1 MLAPDP
7 FSLKAGLA
15 RIAAAGLRRTRQA
28 LDSAQGATVSVK
40 GRRLINFCS
49 NDYLALAQDPR
60 LIAATRAGLA
70 TYGLGSGA
78 SPLVCGRSRAHA
90 ELEDAVAARLGRAR
104 ALLFSSGYLA
114 NLAVVSA
121 FASRRDDTIVMD
133 KANHASL
140 VDGAL
145 LARGRLRR
153 YAPHDLAGLER
164 LCAGA
169 GRVLVATDSVFS
181 MDGSLAALP
190 AIAAVCARRGAWLVV
205 DDAHG
210 FGVLG
215 PRGGGA
221 LEHFDLDE
229 DQAPLTT
236 ATFGK
241 ACGVMGAFAA
251 GAADAVETLVQR
263 GRPYIYSTA
272 MPPALAVAARQALA
286 IVERETWRREKL
298 RALTQRFTRGAKQLG
313 LPLLP
318 SATPIQGFI
327 VGNAEAAL
335 RCSQRAL
342 ARGLLLSAIRSPTVP
357 KNTERLRITLT
368 AGHSEDQVD
377 RLLDALAEL
386 AATLAPRP

>member
-1 MLAPDP
+1 MTAPDL

-28 LDSAQGATVSVK
+28 LDSAQGATVSIK
-40 GRRLINFCS
+40 DRRLINFSS

-60 LIAATRAGLA
+60 LAAALRDGLA
-70 TYGLGSGA
+70 AYGLGSGA
-78 SPLVCGRSRAHA
+78 SPLVCGRSRAHE
-90 ELEDAVAARLGRAR
+90 ELEEAVAARLGRAR

-121 FASRRDDTIVMD
+121 FASRRDDTIAMD

-153 YAPHDLAGLER
+153 YGPHDLAGLER

-190 AIAAVCARRGAWLVV
+190 AIAAICARRGAWLVV

-229 DQAPLTT
+229 DQVPLMT

-251 GAADAVETLVQR
+251 GSADAVETLVQR

-272 MPPALAVAARQALA
+272 MPPALAVAARQALV

-298 RALTQRFTRGAKQLG
+298 RALTRRFTHGAKQLG
-313 LPLLP
+313 LPLLS
-318 SATPIQGFI
+318 SATPIQGFM
-327 VGNAEAAL
+327 VGNASAAV

-368 AGHSEDQVD
+368 AGHSEEQVD

-386 AATLAPRP
+386 ATTLVPEP

>member
-1 MLAPDP
+1 MTAPDP
-7 FSLKAGLA
+7 FSLKADLA
-15 RIAAAGLRRTRQA
+15 RIEAAGLRRTRQA
-28 LDSAQGATVSVK
+28 LDSAQGATVSIK
-40 GRRLINFCS
+40 GRRLINFSS
-49 NDYLALAQDPR
+49 NDYLALAQDPQ
-60 LIAATRAGLA
+60 LAAALHAGLA
-70 TYGLGSGA
+70 AYGLGSGA
-78 SPLVCGRSRAHA
+78 SPLVCGRSRAHE
-90 ELEDAVAARLGRAR
+90 ELEEAVAARLGRAR

-121 FASRRDDTIVMD
+121 FASRRDDIIAMD

-153 YAPHDLAGLER
+153 YGPHDLAGLER
-164 LCAGA
+164 LCAGP

-190 AIAAVCARRGAWLVV
+190 AIAAICARRDAWLVV

-229 DQAPLTT
+229 NQAPLTT

-241 ACGVMGAFAA
+241 ACGVMGAFVA

-272 MPPALAVAARQALA
+272 MPPALAVAAREALA

-298 RALTQRFTRGAKQLG
+298 RALTQRFTRGAKQLD

-318 SATPIQGFI
+318 SATPIQGFM
-327 VGNAEAAL
+327 VGNAGAAV

-368 AGHSEDQVD
+368 AGHSEEQVD

-386 AATLAPRP
+386 AATLVPQP

>member
-1 MLAPDP
+1 MTAPDP
-7 FSLKAGLA
+7 FSLKAGLE
-15 RIAAAGLRRTRQA
+15 RIEAAGLRRTRQA
-28 LDSAQGATVSVK
+28 LDSAQGATVTVQ
-40 GRRLINFCS
+40 GRRLSNFCS
-49 NDYLALAQDPR
+49 NDYLALAQDSR
-60 LIAATRAGLA
+60 LAAALRDGLA
-70 TYGLGSGA
+70 AYGLGSGA

-90 ELEDAVAARLGRAR
+90 ELEEAVAAHLGRAR

-114 NLAVVSA
+114 NLAVISA
-121 FASRRDDTIVMD
+121 FASRRDDIIAMD

-153 YAPHDLAGLER
+153 YARHDLAGLER
-164 LCAGA
+164 LCAGG

-190 AIAAVCARRGAWLVV
+190 SIAAVCARRGAWLVV

-221 LEHFDLDE
+221 LEHFGLDE

-263 GRPYIYSTA
+263 GRSYMYSTA

-298 RALTQRFTRGAKQLG
+298 QALTRRFTRGAKQLD

-327 VGNAEAAL
+327 VGDAEAAL

-368 AGHSEDQVD
+368 AGHSEEQVD
-377 RLLDALAEL
+377 RLLDTLAEL
-386 AATLAPRP
+386 AATLVPRP

>member
-1 MLAPDP
+1 MTAPDP

-60 LIAATRAGLA
+60 LAAATRAGLA

-90 ELEDAVAARLGRAR
+90 ELEEAVAARLGRAR

-114 NLAVVSA
+114 NLAVISA

-221 LEHFDLDE
+221 LEHFHLDE

-327 VGNAEAAL
+327 VGSAEAAL

-386 AATLAPRP
+386 AASLAPRP